1 MNRIIK
7 EVNLPLTKTRCEKI
21 RWSKEYFETPTG
33 FRTPSEFESATQE
46 QKELFFIYQDNLE
59 SKILCE
65 NGEWATD
72 WELQLW
78 WLVHKQHHPKT
89 KDWNSYDFTIITEQQ
104 KAWLVGHILGDLGIG
119 ARLNK
124 DLTWSVN
131 LKFDYKEESVNY
143 LNHLWS
149 NYPSLQQRTEPHKR
163 VIPESTYTD
172 SDNKE
177 HHLKKR
183 YSIFF
188 KLLTQQEFKYFL
200 EEWFQPIPENFGIKN
215 KVKWKKLIPNN
226 IETLIDNTYKDEL
239 LAYWFIDDGSSYG
252 GQKQLVFNTQNFDLD
267 SLNRLQEATEN
278 VYGISLASHVD
289 GSYYR
294 SYVPVKDLPNLVN
307 RVKKTLL
314 PDFYY
319 KISKDYQHLLSKLD
333 VE

>member
-1 MNRIIK
+1 MSRQIK
-7 EVNLPLTKTRCEKI
+7 EVNLALTRARCDKI
-21 RWSKEYFETPTG
+21 RWSKEL
-33 FRTPSEFESATQE
+33 FESATQE

-59 SKILCE
+59 NKILRE

-89 KDWNSYDFTIITEQQ
+89 KDWNSYNFTVITEQQ
-104 KAWLVGHILGDLGIG
+104 KAWLIGHILGDLGIS

-149 NYPSLQQRTEPHKR
+149 NYPNLRQRTEPHKR
-163 VIPESTYTD
+163 IIPESTYTD

-177 HHLKKR
+177 HHFKER
-183 YSIFF
+183 YSISF

-215 KVKWKKLIPNN
+215 KVKWKKIIPNN

-239 LAYWFIDDGSSYG
+239 LAYWFIDDGSCYG
-252 GQKQLVFNTQNFDLD
+252 GQKQIVFNTQNFDLD
-267 SLNRLQEATEN
+267 SLNRLQEALEN
-278 VYGISLASHVD
+278 VYGISLVSHVD

-294 SYVPVKDLPNLVN
+294 SYVRVKDLPNLVN
-307 RVKKTLL
+307 RLENTLL
-314 PDFYY
+314 LDFYY
-319 KISKDYQHLLSKLD
+319 KIPKDYQYLLSKD
-333 VE
+333 EMD